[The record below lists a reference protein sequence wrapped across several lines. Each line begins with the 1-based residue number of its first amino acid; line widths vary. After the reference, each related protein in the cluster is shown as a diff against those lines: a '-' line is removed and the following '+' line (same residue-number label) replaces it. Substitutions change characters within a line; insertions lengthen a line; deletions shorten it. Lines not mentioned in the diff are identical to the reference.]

1 MRETD
6 AKQSRKNKRTRQES
20 PIERLGELGPP
31 ESPAAGHCVD
41 GRNQRE
47 GFGLELGFLLTGTG
61 PRLMRKHL
69 LSQLDVRND
78 TVVGLFLGN
87 DVRFSRE
94 NARN

>member
-47 GFGLELGFLLTGTG
+47 GFGLELGFLLAGRG

-69 LSQLDVRND
+69 LQVGND
-78 TVVGLFLGN
+78 KVVGIFLGN
-87 DVRFSRE
+87 DMRFSR
-94 NARN
+94 

>member
-6 AKQSRKNKRTRQES
+6 TKQSSKNKRTRQES
-20 PIERLGELGPP
+20 HIERLGELGPP

-41 GRNQRE
+41 GQNQRE
-47 GFGLELGFLLTGTG
+47 GFGLELGFLLTGTW

-69 LSQLDVRND
+69 LQVGND

-87 DVRFSRE
+87 DVRFSR
-94 NARN
+94 